1 MDVSCG
7 KCQNMETKAAPFR
20 QCSRCKSVRYCSEAC
35 QRSDWKLHKPTC
47 AAAVTAKAVLDE
59 AFADLFQSWQRSNV
73 PLLTCL
79 GVVVLGKK
87 RIATHIVMV
96 NVVHTELAAG
106 AAAFPF
112 QITSY
117 EAMSLTEL
125 AVKAESIHTAIEN
138 QRGAMTEGAS
148 PGYEVVVMLVQCT
161 NYPALLRICP
171 LGVNMLD
178 PSLNFKTPE
187 VYVRAINHGLQI

>member
-1 MDVSCG
+1 MDCG
-7 KCQNMETKAAPFR
+7 KCQSIETKESPFR
-20 QCSRCKSVRYCSEAC
+20 QCSRCKSVRYCSDTC
-35 QRSDWKLHKPTC
+35 QRSDWKSHKPAC
-47 AAAVTAKAVLDE
+47 AAAVAAKALLDE
-59 AFADLFQSWQRSNV
+59 AFAESFQSWQRANV

-87 RIATHIVMV
+87 RISSHIVMV
-96 NVVHTELAAG
+96 NVVHTELAG
-106 AAAFPF
+106 SAFPF

-117 EAMSLTEL
+117 DAMSLEDL
-125 AVKAESIHTAIEN
+125 AVKAAAVHSAIES
-138 QRGAMTEGAS
+138 QRGAMREGAS

-178 PSLNFKTPE
+178 KSLTFKTPE
-187 VYVRAINHGLQI
+187 VYVRAINHGLQLT